1 MTPTGLTILRR
12 WVRATWGGW
21 LLGIPCIIAFALA
34 GEAVGIGGSQVL
46 VGAGMGAGVGLMQ
59 GRVMRGVLGKAAPWA
74 WSTAIGLALP
84 FLVFDL
90 AKAAGREWPFSLYI
104 CVAVGGLIVGAWQA
118 RLLRPYFRGTGSWVA
133 ASAVGWSLSAGA
145 AALADSGRVSQS
157 VRGIAGA
164 LLFLGI
170 VAFGGL
176 VLGLVT
182 GVALARL
189 PGRETAA

>member
-1 MTPTGLTILRR
+1 MTSHAGLTRR

-21 LLGIPCIIAFALA
+21 LLGIPCIIALALA

-59 GRVMRGVLGKAAPWA
+59 GRVMRGVIGEAAPWA
-74 WSTAIGLALP
+74 WYTAIGLALP
-84 FLVFDL
+84 FFGSDF
-90 AKAAGREWPFSLYI
+90 ARAAGRDWPFSLYPCI
-104 CVAVGGLIVGAWQA
+104 AIGGLIVGVWQA
-118 RLLRPYFRGTGSWVA
+118 RPLRPRFRGTTSWVA
-133 ASAVGWSLSAGA
+133 ASAVGWSLSAGP
-145 AALADSGRVSQS
+145 AALADSGRISQS

-176 VLGLVT
+176 LLGLVT
-182 GVALARL
+182 GAALARL
-189 PGRETAA
+189 PRQETAA

>member
-1 MTPTGLTILRR
+1 MTGHAGLTRR
-12 WVRATWGGW
+12 WTRATWGGW
-21 LLGIPCIIAFALA
+21 LLGIPCIITLALA

-59 GRVMRGVLGKAAPWA
+59 GRVMRGVIGKAAPWA

-90 AKAAGREWPFSLYI
+90 ASAAGREWPFSLYL
-104 CVAVGGLIVGAWQA
+104 CVAIGGLLVGAGQA
-118 RLLRPYFRGTGSWVA
+118 RLLRPRFRGAGWWVA

-145 AALADSGRVSQS
+145 AALADSGRGSQS

-170 VAFGGL
+170 AAFGGL

-182 GVALARL
+182 GTALARL